1 LAVIICNAAICV
13 SIMFAMFVMN
23 VDVVPFQYTE

>member
-1 LAVIICNAAICV
+1 
-13 SIMFAMFVMN
+13 MFAMFVMN

>member
-1 LAVIICNAAICV
+1 
-13 SIMFAMFVMN
+13 MFVMN